1 MQLKVF
7 RPKCRYRSRQ
17 DRPPE
22 SPITTPQNTSIRP
35 KPSKQDP
42 ETLKSTKANKNHLF
56 TEPVQNLIKQPFH
69 LLGCDVLVQIIKP
82 TKKGIIVINIVQ
94 AGWLGHSKFLV
105 HEEKAFVFSLR
116 MSSSKRDKIKKGL
129 ARSLNRQKHN
139 SDTDHGPLAE
149 GMV

>member
-22 SPITTPQNTSIRP
+22 SPITTPHTSIRP

-42 ETLKSTKANKNHLF
+42 ETLKSTKANKKHLF
-56 TEPVQNLIKQPFH
+56 TEPVQNPIKQPFH

-116 MSSSKRDKIKKGL
+116 VSSSDKKGQKQKRT
-129 ARSLNRQKHN
+129 RSLAKQTK
-139 SDTDHGPLAE
+139 AQ
-149 GMV
+149 